1 MNTGSFVEEEDKYV
15 LFFDR
20 PSQLI
25 ETIDKIE
32 EANLIEIQLIQ
43 ENEQSLIDVQQKL
56 TSLETEKNKKLNVLG
71 EIRDDLKSRINQ
83 CEEEVRFTKKKTES
97 FQKEEFSRNLDKIKA
112 FLFQI
117 CQNFN
122 GEFEKTQLIESIKE
136 LESKQTLMACL
147 AQIEQ
152 LIYKYSLALKKENQ
166 SVIYKQ
172 VF

>member
-1 MNTGSFVEEEDKYV
+1 MNVGSIVEKEGKYV

-25 ETIDKIE
+25 ETIEKIE
-32 EANLIEIQLIQ
+32 ETNLLEIQLIQ
-43 ENEQSLIDVQQKL
+43 ENEQSLIDLQQKL

-71 EIRDDLKSRINQ
+71 EIRDDLNSRIKT
-83 CEEEVRFTKKKTES
+83 CEEEVRSTKKKTES

-117 CQNFN
+117 CQNFK
-122 GEFEKTQLIESIKE
+122 GEFEKSQLIESLKE
-136 LESKQTLMACL
+136 LESKQTLMASL
-147 AQIEQ
+147 AQIEK